1 MWRCLMLV
9 NATLLVVVPC
19 TAQQTTDITEIAA
32 RSGIIFRGTVL
43 ALTAET
49 PRAPDEVAV
58 TRMTFRVEDGVRGAT
73 TGETLTIRQWNV
85 AADEYRLGEALV
97 LFLYAPSDELGLTSP
112 VSGPA
117 GHRSAEELSA
127 DGLDELYLTP
137 MATPVAPPSTSTAPE
152 RSPRQ
157 RDRLQPHCNGQHD
170 PRDRA
175 EVHNDSRG

>member
-1 MWRCLMLV
+1 LTPM
-9 NATLLVVVPC
+9 AAPASPPPTS
-19 TAQQTTDITEIAA
+19 TTPERPPRPA
-32 RSGIIFRGTVL
+32 RPTRPDGGT
-43 ALTAET
+43 
-49 PRAPDEVAV
+49 
-58 TRMTFRVEDGVRGAT
+58 
-73 TGETLTIRQWNV
+73 Q
-85 AADEYRLGEALV
+85 
-97 LFLYAPSDELGLTSP
+97 LGLTSP